1 MEDTINALDVKK
13 SKVKLNGKEY
23 DVKSIT
29 IGQLFKLMG
38 LLKNNISEI
47 QAEIKPETKDSDL
60 FWIIFAKVEEK
71 GLLKEALSIILGS
84 DFSDDDFISI
94 PVTDISDLA
103 TTLLEVN
110 DFKKIF
116 SNFQMAKLNLKK

>member
-94 PVTDISDLA
+94 PITDISDLA

>member
-71 GLLKEALSIILGS
+71 GLLKEALGIILVS

-94 PVTDISDLA
+94 PITDISDLA